1 MSRFFDQLSDQNHL
15 VVGLNRE
22 LGDPWHGNGAF
33 DDAVPLDAAVRVL
46 TVNAAKRP
54 LFTQQ
59 VDGVD
64 DQGNL
69 VITTEPVLSGGKP
82 LYGVFDEDTGHCFQ
96 AGVGDG
102 YTIHDYTDLI
112 EWLAALVD
120 AGAGEVEIGCAMAL
134 GHKEQA
140 MVQIRPHEGVVIGG
154 DKILPWLAAHSSLDS
169 SWATGIK
176 ACRTRL
182 VCDNTGR
189 MIMGE
194 GNPTYKIK
202 HTKNSKLRI
211 AEAREVIGIMF
222 ESIDDMAAEIDRLQ
236 NTTLTD
242 PQFGMVVDR
251 TVPITDDKGNPLD
264 GRAKTIAESKRETL
278 ARLWVQDPRVAPFR
292 GTVWGAVQAHNT
304 AVTHEFTV
312 RGASAGISRTDRQAI
327 NTVNG
332 RIDTVDAETIKAI
345 NEVFDNLG
353 LATV

>member
-1 MSRFFDQLSDQNHL
+1 MSRFFDQLSDQSHL

-33 DDAVPLDAAVRVL
+33 DDAVPLDAAIRVL

-54 LFTQQ
+54 LFTQSITGA
-59 VDGVD
+59 DE
-64 DQGNL
+64 QGNL
-69 VITTEPVLSGGKP
+69 LVSTDPVMTAGKQ

-96 AGVGDG
+96 AGVGEG
-102 YTIHDYTDLI
+102 YTIHDYTELI

-120 AGAGEVEIGCAMAL
+120 AGAGDVEIGCAMAL

-140 MVQIRPHEGVVIGG
+140 MVQIRPPEGVVIGG

-194 GNPTYKIK
+194 GNPVYKIK
-202 HTKNSKLRI
+202 HTKNSKLRL

-222 ESIDDMAAEIDRLQ
+222 ESIDVMAEEIDRLQ
-236 NTTLTD
+236 NTSLTD
-242 PQFGMVVDR
+242 PQFQMVVDR
-251 TVPITDDKGNPLD
+251 TVPIKGDDGNPLE

-312 RGASAGISRTDRQAI
+312 RGASSGITRTDRQAI

-332 RIDTVDAETIKAI
+332 RIDQVDAETIKAI